1 MGINLVNARS
11 GIPGN
16 AFVWAASS
24 FVLVGAMFFGFG
36 SCGGYEWHK
45 EAFRALAVVAAIV
58 AVVAPSPLLRSI
70 VRKAAFLVGLVV
82 GFHLVEATVAPF
94 YPGPPESLRQY
105 GALFLA
111 SLEFGPCR

>member
-1 MGINLVNARS
+1 MGIKLVDAQR

-24 FVLVGAMFFGFG
+24 IVLVGAGFFGFA
-36 SCGGYEWHK
+36 SCGGYAWHK
-45 EAFRALAVVAAIV
+45 EVFRALAVVLAFV
-58 AVVAPSPLLRSI
+58 AVIVPSFLLRSSAH
-70 VRKAAFLVGLVV
+70 KAAFLVSLVG
-82 GFHLVEATVAPF
+82 GFHLVEAAVAPF

>member
-1 MGINLVNARS
+1 MGINLADAQR

-24 FVLVGAMFFGFG
+24 FVLVGAMFFGFA
-36 SCGGYEWHK
+36 SCGGYAWHK
-45 EAFRALAVVAAIV
+45 DAFRALAVVVAIV
-58 AVVAPSPLLRSI
+58 AVIVPSSLLRSI
-70 VRKAAFLVGLVV
+70 VRKAAFLVSLVV
-82 GFHLVEATVAPF
+82 GFHLVEAAVAPF